1 MQLQSQM
8 KNSLQFR
15 NQLLDGAVQ
24 CRSVYSIVIATQNVI
39 FINDKLVDFWR
50 CLVQFLHVLYTFIY
64 VKCHFILTKSI
75 NEHPSICTERCKKT
89 EKTNDEKSET
99 EKSSCNVHQLSNA
112 CEQLCYITPAIVYGC
127 KWNEI
132 NSFVLSSWFY
142 TISHVYCVLY
152 IDVVLQS
159 FLEFEINIIALH

>member
-50 CLVQFLHVLYTFIY
+50 CLV
-64 VKCHFILTKSI
+64 
-75 NEHPSICTERCKKT
+75 
-89 EKTNDEKSET
+89 
-99 EKSSCNVHQLSNA
+99 
-112 CEQLCYITPAIVYGC
+112 
-127 KWNEI
+127 
-132 NSFVLSSWFY
+132 
-142 TISHVYCVLY
+142 
-152 IDVVLQS
+152 
-159 FLEFEINIIALH
+159 